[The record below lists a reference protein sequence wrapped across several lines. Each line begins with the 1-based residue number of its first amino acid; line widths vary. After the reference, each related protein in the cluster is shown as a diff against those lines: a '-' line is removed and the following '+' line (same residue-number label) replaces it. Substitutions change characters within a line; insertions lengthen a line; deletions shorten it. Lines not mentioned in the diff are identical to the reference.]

1 MTRTVTA
8 FLPDSTRQKGEPVG
22 VNELSA
28 MLWRE
33 RELLELL
40 LFKLEEEQLLLT
52 AGKSRWVGHASREV
66 EQVMN
71 RLRDAALGRSVEVA
85 DVATEWGCPEDASLR
100 EIIGAAP
107 AGPWQ
112 DIFTAHLAAMTELT
126 GQIREVRDVNEQF
139 LRTAVRGVQE
149 TLAGVETVSGTYD
162 ASGSAH
168 HAESSSLLFDEK
180 L

>member
-1 MTRTVTA
+1 M
-8 FLPDSTRQKGEPVG
+8 G

-28 MLWRE
+28 VLWRE

-40 LFKLEEEQLLLT
+40 LFKLEEEQLLLA

-71 RLRDAALGRSVEVA
+71 RLREIALARSVEVA
-85 DVATEWGCPEDASLR
+85 DLSTEWDCSDDATLR
-100 EIIGAAP
+100 EIIAAAP

-112 DIFTAHLAAMTELT
+112 DIFSAHLSAMGDLT
-126 GQIREVRDVNEQF
+126 AQIRELRDVNEQF

-162 ASGSAH
+162 ARGAAQHAH
-168 HAESSSLLFDEK
+168 PSSLIFDEK

>member
-1 MTRTVTA
+1 M
-8 FLPDSTRQKGEPVG
+8 G

-28 MLWRE
+28 VLWRE
-33 RELLELL
+33 RELLEML

-52 AGKSRWVGHASREV
+52 AGKSRWVGHASREI

-85 DVATEWGCPEDASLR
+85 DLAAEWGSPEDATLR
-100 EIIGAAP
+100 ELIAAAP
-107 AGPWQ
+107 AGPWH
-112 DIFTAHLAAMTELT
+112 DIFEAHLAAMGELT
-126 GQIREVRDVNEQF
+126 TQIREVRDVNEQF

-149 TLAGVETVSGTYD
+149 TLAGAETASATYD
-162 ASGSAH
+162 ASGATE
-168 HAESSSLLFDEK
+168 HAQTSSLLFDEK